1 MRRPPP
7 PVTSISHSTVH
18 STITTSPVTNFS
30 SLLWLTSTLAAAREF
45 ADEVRPSKEEIDRH
59 NADTTVRCRLP
70 TAAATE
76 NPRPRL
82 AAAAGRSPATAR
94 ASRS

>member
-1 MRRPPP
+1 M
-7 PVTSISHSTVH
+7 
-18 STITTSPVTNFS
+18 TNFS
-30 SLLWLTSTLAAAREF
+30 SLQWLTSALAAAREF
-45 ADEVRPSKEEIDRH
+45 ADEVRPSEEIDRH
-59 NADTTVRCRLP
+59 NADTAVRRRLP